1 MYEVK
6 TTATFDEWMD
16 SLDSTTQGRL
26 SYRLTKAESGNL
38 GDVEPVAKGVYEMR
52 EHFGPGYRLYFIKE
66 GNQVIVVLGGGD
78 KSTQKKDVAK
88 AKKLAKSMK

>member
-6 TTATFDEWMD
+6 TTEAVDEWLG
-16 SLDSTTQGRL
+16 SLDPTTQGRL
-26 SYRLTKAESGNL
+26 LYRLTKAETGNL
-38 GDVEPVAKGVYEMR
+38 GDVEPVGDGVFEMR

-66 GNQVIVVLGGGD
+66 DKRVIVVLGGGD

-88 AKKLAKSMK
+88 AKNLAKSMK

>member
-6 TTATFDEWMD
+6 TTAAVDSWLE
-16 SLDSTTQGRL
+16 SLDPTTQGRL
-26 SYRLTKAESGNL
+26 LYRLTKAETGNL
-38 GDVEPVAKGVYEMR
+38 GDVEPVGDGVFEMR

-66 GNQVIVVLGGGD
+66 DKRVIVVLGGGD